1 MVVVDLAA
9 VPHLV
14 MLVVRPRFGL
24 ERRLYMAHPGAEL
37 AQGSVHRQRL
47 LLFTQPRPG
56 AGIQVP
62 AGTLLP
68 GEAPEDGVLR
78 EAWEETGLES
88 LALGTYLGRKDWVR
102 DIPALGRPEM
112 HERHFFHVLCTTEPP
127 EAWQH
132 VECDPSDGS
141 SPIPFDFFWASLP
154 HGVPRLVANHDESKE
169 LK

>member
-1 MVVVDLAA
+1 M
-9 VPHLV
+9 
-14 MLVVRPRFGL
+14 
-24 ERRLYMAHPGAEL
+24 
-37 AQGSVHRQRL
+37 
-47 LLFTQPRPG
+47 
-56 AGIQVP
+56 
-62 AGTLLP
+62 
-68 GEAPEDGVLR
+68 LR

-154 HGVPRLVANHDESKE
+154 HGVPRLVADHDVLLPRLLSI
-169 LK
+169 LNLSQ